1 MKSLKKSISFVLLLP
16 LSSLALMTVIAG
28 VPFLMACFI
37 SLFSLTFFY
46 WLRRNQLDQ
55 TVILVNG
62 GIAAALILAM
72 TILMVAAGGNIEGK
86 LMDTAISWILILL
99 PGGFIFYMPPTA
111 EGIKLISLMI
121 LILPLWAFFL
131 SVFLSKRTDILKKA
145 VPFLAGTLCCLGVI
159 AWQYA
164 NRPSLRYAGHGF
176 NYMHGY
182 SSTDFSDY
190 MVYSEPSRLVQL
202 EAPASL
208 LIEKEADMPK
218 LDGAEACYP
227 LYAAAAKAVYQNI
240 ADIEKRYL
248 EQDETS
254 RYTNGKIVRFTNT
267 VRAFEGLLHDL
278 NADGD
283 YDVDLFFGAR
293 PSAKQMEMAKNLKIP
308 LSVTPIGREAFVFFV
323 EPDNPVTGLSSE
335 EIRKIYHGDITNWSE
350 LGGKTQE
357 IRPFQRPENSGSQA
371 MMEYFM
377 GDVPLKEPLS
387 YEYINSMLGVL
398 QKVAEYANEGGAMGY
413 SFRYFVEDLNQENN
427 VRLLAVDGVLPTIE
441 NIKNGTY
448 PLTVDLCVVSR
459 AEDSRPNVQKMID
472 FMLSE
477 EGQEI
482 IEKTGYGPLGE
493 SLEPIS

>member
-1 MKSLKKSISFVLLLP
+1 MKSLKKTISFVLLLP
-16 LSSLALMTVIAG
+16 LTSLALMTVIAG

-37 SLFSLTFFY
+37 SLFLLTFFY

-72 TILMVAAGGNIEGK
+72 TVLMVAAGGNIEGK
-86 LMDTAISWILILL
+86 LMDTAISWILLL
-99 PGGFIFYMPPTA
+99 FPGGFIFYMHITA

-164 NRPSLRYAGHGF
+164 NRPSVRYAGHGF
-176 NYMHGY
+176 DYMHGY
-182 SSTDFSDY
+182 SSTDFSAY

-208 LIEKEADMPK
+208 LIEKEADMPI

-254 RYTNGKIVRFTNT
+254 RITNGKIVRFTNT

-278 NADGD
+278 NADGN
-283 YDVDLFFGAR
+283 YDVDIFFGAR
-293 PSAKQMEMAKNLKIP
+293 PSRKQMEMAKTLKIP
-308 LSVTPIGREAFVFFV
+308 LTITPIGREAFVFFV

-377 GDVPLKEPLS
+377 GDVSLKEPLS
-387 YEYINSMLGVL
+387 YEYVDSMFGVL

-441 NIKNGTY
+441 NIQNGTY

-459 AEDSRPNVQKMID
+459 SEDSRPYVQKMID

-477 EGQEI
+477 EGQKM
-482 IEKTGYGPLGE
+482 IEKTGYA
-493 SLEPIS
+493 SLRPGGSR

>member
-1 MKSLKKSISFVLLLP
+1 MTSLRNCLSFIALLP
-16 LSSLALMTVIAG
+16 LSSLPLLTVIVG
-28 VPFLMACFI
+28 VPFLLACLL
-37 SLFSLTFFY
+37 SLALLSLFY
-46 WLRRNQLDQ
+46 WLRRYKLNLA
-55 TVILVNG
+55 VIYVNG
-62 GIAAALILAM
+62 GIAAAILLTM
-72 TILMVAAGGNIEGK
+72 TVLMVIARGNIEGS

-145 VPFLAGTLCCLGVI
+145 VPFLAGILCCLGVI

-164 NRPSLRYAGHGF
+164 NRPSVRYAGHGF

-182 SSTDFSDY
+182 SSTDFSEY

-267 VRAFEGLLHDL
+267 VHAFEGLLHDF
-278 NADGD
+278 NEDGN

-293 PSAKQMEMAKNLKIP
+293 PSRKQMEMAKTLKIP
-308 LSVTPIGREAFVFFV
+308 LTITPIGREAFVFFV

-335 EIRKIYHGDITNWSE
+335 EIRKIYHGDITNWSD
-350 LGGKTQE
+350 LGGKKQE

-377 GDVPLKEPLS
+377 GDVSLKEPLS
-387 YEYINSMLGVL
+387 YEYVNSMFGVL

-441 NIKNGTY
+441 NIQNGTY

-459 AEDSRPNVQKMID
+459 SEDSRPYVQKMID

-477 EGQEI
+477 EGQKM
-482 IEKTGYGPLGE
+482 IEKTGYA
-493 SLEPIS
+493 SLRPGGSR